1 MLQHSPHAVGPHF
14 QLITMQQ
21 AQQWAL
27 QLLAD
32 IAAAIRPGMTEQSA
46 NALAR
51 QLLDAGG
58 AEQHWH
64 PPIIRFGQNTCK
76 IYSEASAPDTILGDD
91 DVFFIDIGPVWQGH
105 EADVGATYA
114 VGASTA
120 AHAIVQAVDLVFE
133 QVAAK
138 WRQGVAGTELYA
150 FAEESARQQGYVLNH
165 QIKGH
170 RVGDF
175 PHKLYASGTL
185 GDLASDAIPGIW
197 VLEIQ
202 LKHPTL
208 PIGAF
213 KEQVLF

>member
-1 MLQHSPHAVGPHF
+1 MLQHPPQAVGPHF
-14 QLITMQQ
+14 QLVTMQQ

-27 QLLAD
+27 ALLAD
-32 IAAAIRPGMTEQSA
+32 IATAIKPGMTEQAA

-64 PPIIRFGQNTCK
+64 PPIVRFGANTCK
-76 IYSEASAPDTILGDD
+76 IFSEASAPDTMLGDD
-91 DVFFIDIGPVWQGH
+91 DVFFIDIGPVWHGH

-114 VGASTA
+114 VGDSTE
-120 AHAIVQAVDLVFE
+120 AHAIVQAVDWVFE
-133 QVAAK
+133 QVAAQ
-138 WRQGVAGTELYA
+138 WRQGVAGTELYG
-150 FAEESARQQGYVLNH
+150 FAQASARQQGYVLNH

-185 GDLASDAIPGIW
+185 GDLEGDAIPGIW